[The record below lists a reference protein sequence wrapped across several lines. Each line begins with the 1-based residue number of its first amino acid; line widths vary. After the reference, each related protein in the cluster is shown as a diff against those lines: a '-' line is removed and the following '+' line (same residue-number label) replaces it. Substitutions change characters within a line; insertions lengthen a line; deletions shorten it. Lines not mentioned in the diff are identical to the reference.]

1 MKISVK
7 TLKGNYFDLDVS
19 PSDSVLAVKKQI
31 EECQGKDAFPC
42 SQQLLIHQGKVLK
55 DDTTMDDN
63 KVSENGFLVVMLTKA
78 KAPAAP
84 PSSSSGTAQASA
96 AEPPPPAQSPA
107 PPAPPAQSNPSPAP
121 ASAPAAGAPLGTS
134 DVYGQAAS
142 NLVAGNNLEQT
153 VQQIIDMGG
162 GSWTRDTVV
171 RALRAA
177 FNNPERAVEYLYSG
191 IPEAAE
197 VAAPVARPPAPVP
210 GAAPSIA
217 PAPATL
223 AAPAPAASGGPNVAP
238 LDLFPQGMPGLG
250 GGGAAAGALDFLR
263 NNPQF
268 QALRTMVQAN
278 PQILQPMLQEL
289 GKQNPALLRLINE
302 NQAEFLHLINEAGGE
317 DAEGDILGQLGA
329 MPQSINVTP
338 EEREAIDRLEAMGF
352 DRALVIEAFLACDK
366 NEQLAANYLLEHN
379 GDFEDM

>member
-7 TLKGNYFDLDVS
+7 TLKGNHFDLNVS
-19 PSDSVLAVKKQI
+19 PSDTVIAVKKQI
-31 EECQGKDAFPC
+31 EESQGKDAFPC

-63 KVSENGFLVVMLTKA
+63 KVSENGFLVVMLTKT

-84 PSSSSGTAQASA
+84 PSSSSGTVSA
-96 AEPPPPAQSPA
+96 PAAAVHPPAPSPPPPAAPTLPA
-107 PPAPPAQSNPSPAP
+107 PSLAPSAAP
-121 ASAPAAGAPLGTS
+121 AVAAPAAGAPLGQG

-142 NLVAGNNLEQT
+142 NLVAGTNLEQT

-162 GSWTRDTVV
+162 GSWNRETVV

-197 VAAPVARPPAPVP
+197 VVVPVAHPSAPAP
-210 GAAPSIA
+210 GAAATTA
-217 PAPATL
+217 PAPAMP
-223 AAPAPAASGGPNVAP
+223 AAPAPAAPGGPNAAP

-250 GGGAAAGALDFLR
+250 GGAAGAGALDFLR

-289 GKQNPALLRLINE
+289 GKQNPALLQLINE
-302 NQAEFLHLINEAGGE
+302 NQAEFLRLINEAGG
-317 DAEGDILGQLGA
+317 DGGEGDILGQLGA

-338 EEREAIDRLEAMGF
+338 EEREAIDR
-352 DRALVIEAFLACDK
+352 C
-366 NEQLAANYLLEHN
+366 
-379 GDFEDM
+379 EDVTMLSL